1 MYQIPII
8 PAVSCGAPFFVS
20 RVTVDPFNST
30 LVGSEVSYQ
39 CQPGLLPEGRRT
51 SVCGGD
57 GRWNSDPTSLLCGG
71 KTYVVA
77 SSNCE
82 IMEVMIYSRCHTMF
96 GHFALTSSIQTLNV

>member
-20 RVTVDPFNST
+20 QVTVDPFNST

-57 GRWNSDPTSLLCGG
+57 GRWNPDPTSLLCGG
-71 KTYVVA
+71 KIYVVA

-82 IMEVMIYSRCHTMF
+82 IMEVKNLDVTPCLGILH
-96 GHFALTSSIQTLNV
+96 